1 MAPLVSVVMSVYNG
15 ARFLRPAIE
24 SILNQT
30 FRNLEFI
37 VVDDGS
43 TDETRDIVSSYVDI
57 DERVVLVR
65 QDNRGQAAALN
76 RGCAMARADYI
87 ARMDADDVA
96 VSSRIERQIA
106 FLQEHRD
113 IGLLG
118 GAVQEIDAHDN
129 PQKIMVYPTTD
140 QEIKQC
146 EMEFCCFAHPA
157 VMFRK
162 QTFADSGGY
171 RRAFIHADDYDLWL
185 RLSERYHVANLQ
197 EIVLYYRTHG
207 DQITSHSLRQQ
218 LISALGA
225 KVAARARRAGK
236 GEPFEPET
244 PLTMAD
250 LRSCSVSREEI
261 GQIFSGAF
269 QSVASR
275 MPTEHVNL
283 IALDFLGDAFIRDC
297 VGSTKPQALVLM
309 YLQRLKYEFRQ
320 RDLRQCGLSFC
331 KMISGCCKGLEQMAK
346 NRITRMVE
354 F

>member
-1 MAPLVSVVMSVYNG
+1 
-15 ARFLRPAIE
+15 
-24 SILNQT
+24 
-30 FRNLEFI
+30 
-37 VVDDGS
+37 
-43 TDETRDIVSSYVDI
+43 
-57 DERVVLVR
+57 
-65 QDNRGQAAALN
+65 
-76 RGCAMARADYI
+76 MARAKYI

-96 VSSRIERQIA
+96 VSSRIERQIT
-106 FLQEHRD
+106 FLREHRD
-113 IGLLG
+113 VGLLG
-118 GAVQEIDAHDN
+118 GAVQEIDANDH
-129 PQKIMVYPTTD
+129 PHRIMVYPTTD
-140 QEIKQC
+140 QEIKRC
-146 EMEFCCFAHPA
+146 EMQFCCFAHPA

-236 GEPFEPET
+236 SEPFEPET

-250 LRSCSVSREEI
+250 LRSRSVSREEI

-275 MPTEHVNL
+275 MPTEHVSL

-297 VGSTKPQALVLM
+297 VGSTKPQALALM
-309 YLQRLKYEFRQ
+309 YLQRAKYEFRQ
-320 RDLRQCGLSFC
+320 RDLRQCGLSVC
-331 KMISGCCKGLEQMAK
+331 KMISGGSKGLGRMAK
-346 NRITRMVE
+346 NRIMRMVE